1 MENKL
6 IPMTDFTLQKCKFLE
21 IESNDDLKLN
31 MESHFALLSIRRY
44 AQFLKQPLA
53 LWMFVPCDE
62 NNVPLEEPIKYKEWL
77 SLKEKNTEFYFNS
90 ENKDCEAYHKA
101 KSIVLFEG
109 FELLSD
115 YNGMYRLRNAQN
127 IDITFDSY
135 GCYAEPSDSIPGK
148 RINTIEE
155 ITYLDLTLTETAI
168 KQIYGS

>member
-155 ITYLDLTLTETAI
+155 ITYLDLTLTETA